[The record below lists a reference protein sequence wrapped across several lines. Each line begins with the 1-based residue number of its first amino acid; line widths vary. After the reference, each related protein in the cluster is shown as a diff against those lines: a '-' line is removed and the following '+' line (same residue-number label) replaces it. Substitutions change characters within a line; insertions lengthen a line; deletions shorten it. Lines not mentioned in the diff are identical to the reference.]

1 MVVEKNQNGGKIN
14 HLIDIKTAEI
24 IELDDEEIEKLQKSC
39 KHERQKL
46 KMTDKHEIRWFCEE
60 CDSMTKF
67 ATPEEIIQYL
77 S

>member
-1 MVVEKNQNGGKIN
+1 MLRRLLVEKKVEQLKK
-14 HLIDIKTAEI
+14 DIKAAEK
-24 IELDDEEIEKLQKSC
+24 EIEKLQKSC

-67 ATPEEIIQYL
+67 ATPEEITQYL